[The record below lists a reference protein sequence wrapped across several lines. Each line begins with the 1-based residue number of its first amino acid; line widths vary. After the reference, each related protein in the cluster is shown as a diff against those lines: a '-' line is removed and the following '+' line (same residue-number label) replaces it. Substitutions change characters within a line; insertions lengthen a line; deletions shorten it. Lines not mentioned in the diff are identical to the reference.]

1 MKTIKQ
7 TLQEATNKKTIADF
21 EQWFYEKQLAA

>member
-1 MKTIKQ
+1 MIDD
-7 TLQEATNKKTIADF
+7 LFLSATNKKTIADF